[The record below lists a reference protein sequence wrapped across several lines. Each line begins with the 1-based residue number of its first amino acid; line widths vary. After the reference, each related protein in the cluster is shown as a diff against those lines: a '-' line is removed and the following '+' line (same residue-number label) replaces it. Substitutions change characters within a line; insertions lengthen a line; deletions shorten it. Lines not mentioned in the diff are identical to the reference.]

1 MTDHQEKYMSK
12 ILIAGATGNVGQHLV
27 ESLFNQGHSIRVLA
41 RDSQRVRP
49 IHRWVDDVI
58 IGDVTNPSSLKNI
71 CRGVDTIIS
80 AVGAKSNLMTFQRGT
95 YLDVD
100 FLGNLNLLNEAK
112 AHKVKK
118 FAYVSVFSNKEI
130 DYLDYVVCHKRFEE
144 ELMNSGMEHLI
155 VRATPFFSAFQEIFT
170 LAKLGFLPT
179 IGNGENQLNPIHPKD
194 LADELLR
201 LLPEKAT
208 DLDIGGP
215 KLYTRSEIFELA
227 FRTLGKNPRFIN
239 LPNKLIEIKI
249 KTAKIVY
256 PRFAAYLAF
265 ITQLLQVDTVAPQYG
280 KEFLEEYFSKLATK

>member
-1 MTDHQEKYMSK
+1 MSK
-12 ILIAGATGNVGQHLV
+12 ILIAGATGNLGQHLV

-80 AVGAKSNLMTFQRGT
+80 AVGAKSKLMTFQRGS

-201 LLPEKAT
+201 LLPEKPT

>member
-1 MTDHQEKYMSK
+1 MTDHQEEYMSK

-80 AVGAKSNLMTFQRGT
+80 AVGAKSKLMTFQRGS

-201 LLPEKAT
+201 LLPEKPT

-256 PRFAAYLAF
+256 PRFASYLSF
-265 ITQLLQVDTVAPQYG
+265 ITQLLQVETVAPQYG

>member
-1 MTDHQEKYMSK
+1 MSK

-155 VRATPFFSAFQEIFT
+155 VRATPFFSAFQELFT